1 MPDGIHRVF
10 VYLGGES
17 DEVKEMEM
25 EVKEGKVLDA
35 GLFGALF
42 NAPGIARRLGMYQV
56 ESVGIEEDGCVKIT
70 GSHHPVYEDLSSK
83 IVYDVMHPE
92 QFRVVEEG
100 RP

>member
-1 MPDGIHRVF
+1 
-10 VYLGGES
+10 
-17 DEVKEMEM
+17 MEM
-25 EVKEGKVLDA
+25 EVKDGKVLDP

-42 NAPGIARRLGMYQV
+42 NAPGIAKRFGMYQV

-70 GSHHPVYEDLSSK
+70 GSHHPVFADLSSK

-92 QFRVVEEG
+92 RFRVVEEG